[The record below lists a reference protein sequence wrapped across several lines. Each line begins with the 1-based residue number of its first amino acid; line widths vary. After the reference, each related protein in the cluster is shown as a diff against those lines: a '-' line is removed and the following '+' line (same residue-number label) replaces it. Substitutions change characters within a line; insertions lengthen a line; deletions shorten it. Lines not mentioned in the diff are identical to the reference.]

1 MSLHSL
7 VMAVPL
13 LVDNRSGRPVFRL
26 QDLDI
31 KVRTCNVDKMKEMHD
46 KLVILTMQSLCVIQ

>member
-1 MSLHSL
+1 
-7 VMAVPL
+7 MAVPL
-13 LVDNRSGRPVFRL
+13 LVDNRSGRPVIRL